1 MNTVSKLP
9 DWVAL
14 DDKAVAVARALAMDS
29 VQRVGNGHPGTAMS
43 LAPVAYTLFQR
54 FLKHDPRDPEWIG
67 RDRFILSCGHS
78 SLTLYIQLLFSGYG
92 LTIDDLKAFRTWGSL
107 TPGHPEF
114 GHTKGVETTTG
125 PLGQGIANAV
135 GMAIAA
141 RYKQGILDPNN
152 DFHSSIF
159 AHNIW
164 VICSDGDIQEG
175 VSAEASSLA
184 GTQALGNLK
193 VIYDDNRI
201 SIDGDT
207 HHAFTEDVSAR
218 YKSYGWNVIE
228 VPAKTN
234 GDVGREALEEAMV
247 NAGKEINRPTL
258 IRLQSVI
265 AWPAPK
271 ARNTA
276 KSHGSALGSDE
287 VAATKIEL
295 GLPAEDFYFPLEIEN
310 HVRKVID
317 RNQASRDAW
326 EKEFNKWQTSNPEGA
341 ALLERLRN
349 SDLPKD
355 WETALPDFEGGK
367 EIATRKASGEVINKL
382 AGIFPEMLGGSADL
396 AESNN
401 TTIEGGGAFLP
412 ASSKMPGANPSGRNI
427 FFGIREHAMGAIING
442 MALHG
447 GLKPFAGT
455 FLVFS
460 DYMRGAVRLS
470 ALMQLPV
477 TFIWTHDSI
486 GLGEDGPTHQP
497 IEHLASLRAIPGL
510 DVIRPADAN
519 EVSIAWREI
528 IRNKKPAALILS
540 RQNLPV
546 LDRKIVSSAENA
558 AKGAYPLLGI
568 SNPDLILIASGSEVS
583 LALSAAEELAK
594 SGVKA
599 EVVSAISLE
608 WFARQ
613 PQNYQEKVLPPD
625 IKARVSIEAGIKMG
639 WREYVGEKGEIVS
652 INHFGASASHT
663 KLFTEFGFTVDNVVA
678 SAKRSLEKS
687 KAK

>member
-234 GDVGREALEEAMV
+234 GDVDREALEEAMV

-652 INHFGASASHT
+652 IDHFGASASHT